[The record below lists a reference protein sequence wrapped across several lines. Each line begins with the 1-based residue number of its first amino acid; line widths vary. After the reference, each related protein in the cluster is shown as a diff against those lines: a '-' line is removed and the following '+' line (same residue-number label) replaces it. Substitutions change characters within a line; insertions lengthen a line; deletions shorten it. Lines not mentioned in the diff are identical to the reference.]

1 MSMAETQAL
10 WAPAGPYLDTAS
22 YGLPPRPAWEA
33 LQAAMAD
40 WRSGQA
46 RWERWCEATER
57 SRALFARL
65 VGAPVQRI
73 STAPSV
79 SYLVSLVAAA
89 LPDGARVVVPE
100 TDFSSLTWP
109 FLVHRHRG
117 VEVRT
122 APLERLAD
130 AVDARTHVVAF
141 SAVQSSTGAVA
152 EWRTVAEAA
161 SAVGALTVVD
171 GTHACGWLPLD
182 AAPLDALVCA
192 AYKWLLSPR
201 GTALAAF
208 SDRLLDRMRPL
219 AANWYAADD
228 PFGRYY
234 EPRLRLAPDARRLDL
249 SPAWFSWVGA
259 APALEVLLSVGI
271 ERIHAHDV
279 ALANRF
285 RGGLGLPPGTSAIVA
300 VEAPGAERRL
310 ARAGIRA
317 ATRAGWLRASF
328 HLYNTEADVDAAL
341 AALLG

>member
-1 MSMAETQAL
+1 M
-10 WAPAGPYLDTAS
+10 
-22 YGLPPRPAWEA
+22 
-33 LQAAMAD
+33 
-40 WRSGQA
+40 
-46 RWERWCEATER
+46 
-57 SRALFARL
+57 
-65 VGAPVQRI
+65 
-73 STAPSV
+73 
-79 SYLVSLVAAA
+79 
-89 LPDGARVVVPE
+89 
-100 TDFSSLTWP
+100 
-109 FLVHRHRG
+109 
-117 VEVRT
+117 
-122 APLERLAD
+122 
-130 AVDARTHVVAF
+130 
-141 SAVQSSTGAVA
+141 
-152 EWRTVAEAA
+152 AEAA